1 MISGIV
7 TLAAFASF
15 IGITVWAWSRR
26 NRARFDS
33 AARLPLSDEREVPAC
48 CRKGGKS

>member
-15 IGITVWAWSRR
+15 IGIAVWAWSKR
-26 NRARFDS
+26 NRTRFES
-33 AARLPLSDEREVPAC
+33 AARLPLDDEPNLPTC
-48 CRKGGKS
+48 GKERVS